1 MKTALKIIAIILLLA
16 FLAGFITLAVKSN
29 GFRDF
34 GDIEIPDIPGL
45 PDDPSG
51 EAEPYLEIAGEKY
64 QSGVELEE
72 ISELR
77 VDVKDFEGSFEV
89 NIVPVKSFDFKVDGV
104 LTKFPY
110 GTAFEGA
117 DWNKAF
123 NLVVGEGYFTFD
135 NSNKK
140 LSDILTEACFPGSE
154 ITDFVNINRDVAYF
168 EIRVKAG
175 DTTLTLPIS
184 GFYAFMD
191 ITLSEEV
198 IIF

>member
-1 MKTALKIIAIILLLA
+1 META
-16 FLAGFITLAVKSN
+16 
-29 GFRDF
+29 
-34 GDIEIPDIPGL
+34 
-45 PDDPSG
+45 
-51 EAEPYLEIAGEKY
+51 
-64 QSGVELEE
+64 
-72 ISELR
+72 
-77 VDVKDFEGSFEV
+77 
-89 NIVPVKSFDFKVDGV
+89 VKSFDFKVDGV

-154 ITDFVNINRDVAYF
+154 VTDFININRDVAYF

-175 DTTLTLPIS
+175 DTTLALPIS

>member
-1 MKTALKIIAIILLLA
+1 MKTVLKIIAIILILA
-16 FLAGFITLAVKSN
+16 LLAGFITVMVKTDF
-29 GFRDF
+29 FRDL
-34 GDIEIPDIPGL
+34 GAVEL
-45 PDDPSG
+45 PDLPDLPGTTEDP
-51 EAEPYLEIAGEKY
+51 EPYLEISGEKY
-64 QSGVELEE
+64 QSGIELEE
-72 ISELR
+72 SSELR
-77 VDVKDFEGSFEV
+77 VDVKDFEGSVEV

-117 DWNKAF
+117 DWNNAF

-154 ITDFVNINRDVAYF
+154 ITDFININRDVAYF

-175 DTTLTLPIS
+175 DTTLALPIS